1 MRKIQNKSAY
11 IVAALCTV
19 LCIFH
24 LYAAFFGSFPPYVQR
39 GVHFACLLP
48 LAFLLYPATKKS
60 RKDSPTIPDYV
71 FAALSLLPCL
81 YVVLE
86 NDHLTSRI
94 TYVTPVKT
102 IELILGTILILL
114 IIEAVRR
121 AVSPVMAGLIVI
133 FLLYMPFGKYLPGVL
148 YHRGFSFNKLI
159 EAVYLTTGEGIFGL
173 LMSTSATHV
182 ILFIIFGSFVFA
194 IGAGE
199 FFTDFARMVAGAS
212 RGGPAKIATLSSC
225 LFGTLTGSAVANVYA
240 TGTFSIPLMKK
251 QGFKPEFAG
260 AVEAAASTGGQI
272 MPPIMGAAA
281 FILADNLS
289 IPYIRVALAALIP
302 AVLFYYS
309 IWMMIEFR
317 CRRDGIDGESR
328 DSLPKMREIAKR
340 LYLFA
345 PIVILFV
352 MLCEGYSPLLACFST
367 IVLCFGL
374 SFLRKDTWMLP
385 KRLVDTFTDAG
396 QGACM
401 VAVALAGAGI
411 IVVSVTKTG
420 FALTL
425 GSMIL
430 SLSHN
435 ITFIA
440 LLLIAVVTI
449 IFGMGMPTTAS
460 YVIAAALS
468 ASSLIQLGINPIAAH
483 LFILYFAVMSNITP
497 PVAIA
502 AYAGANL
509 ADSDPMKT
517 GVEAFFV
524 AMAGYLVPFMFVFNP
539 VLVLQNATGF
549 QIAWSAVTATLGV
562 TMMAAGLQGYFRAKA
577 NPIERIILLVAAVGL
592 IHPGLLTDAIGLAA
606 AVLVWVIQA
615 RKKSSAG
622 TTAEETLQS

>member
-1 MRKIQNKSAY
+1 MRKLKGFPAY
-11 IVAALCTV
+11 VVATLCTV

-24 LYAAFFGSFPPYVQR
+24 LYASLKGSFAPFVQR
-39 GVHFACLLP
+39 GVHFGCLLP
-48 LAFLLYPATKKS
+48 LTFLLYPAMKS
-60 RKDSPTIPDYV
+60 SNRERPEILDYL
-71 FAALSLLPCL
+71 FAFLAVLPSL

-86 NDHLTSRI
+86 KDYLQSRI
-94 TYVTPVKT
+94 TYVTPVRT
-102 IELILGTILILL
+102 IELVLGLLLILL
-114 IIEAVRR
+114 VIEAVRR
-121 AVSPVMAGLIVI
+121 AVSPVMAALVVV
-133 FLLYMPFGKYLPGVL
+133 FLLYLPFGKFLPGVL
-148 YHRGFSFNKLI
+148 YHKGFGFSKMI
-159 EAVYLTTGEGIFGL
+159 ESIYLTTGEGIYGL

-251 QGFKPEFAG
+251 SGFKPEFAG

-289 IPYIRVALAALIP
+289 MPYIKVALAALIP
-302 AVLFYYS
+302 AVLYYYS

-317 CRRDGIDGESR
+317 CRRDGISGEDR
-328 DSLPKMREIAKR
+328 ASLPTLKEVGKR
-340 LYLFA
+340 IYLFA
-345 PIVILFV
+345 PIVVLFF
-352 MLCEGYSPLLACFST
+352 MLCRGYSPLLACFST
-367 IVLCFGL
+367 IALCFGL
-374 SFLRKDTWMLP
+374 SFLKPETRMLP
-385 KRLVDTFTDAG
+385 KKLVETFTDAG
-396 QGACM
+396 QNACM

-411 IVVSVTKTG
+411 IVVAVTKTG

-435 ITFIA
+435 ITIIA
-440 LLLIAVVTI
+440 LILIAVVTI

-460 YVIAAALS
+460 YVIAAALA
-468 ASSLIQLGINPIAAH
+468 ASSLIQLGINPVAAH

-517 GVEAFFV
+517 GFEAFFV
-524 AMAGYLVPFMFVFNP
+524 AMAGYLVPFMFVFSP
-539 VLVLQNATGF
+539 VLVLQNATGTE
-549 QIAWSAVTATLGV
+549 ILWSAVTAVLGV
-562 TMMAAGLQGYFRAKA
+562 TLMSAGLQGYFRARLPGWLRA
-577 NPIERIILLVAAVGL
+577 LILASAVML
-592 IHPGLLTDAIGLAA
+592 IHPNIITDLIGFGLGA
-606 AVLVWVIQA
+606 AVWIIQT
-615 RKKSSAG
+615 KQIK
-622 TTAEETLQS
+622 TAKVSRTA

>member
-1 MRKIQNKSAY
+1 
-11 IVAALCTV
+11 
-19 LCIFH
+19 
-24 LYAAFFGSFPPYVQR
+24 
-39 GVHFACLLP
+39 
-48 LAFLLYPATKKS
+48 
-60 RKDSPTIPDYV
+60 
-71 FAALSLLPCL
+71 
-81 YVVLE
+81 
-86 NDHLTSRI
+86 
-94 TYVTPVKT
+94 
-102 IELILGTILILL
+102 
-114 IIEAVRR
+114 
-121 AVSPVMAGLIVI
+121 
-133 FLLYMPFGKYLPGVL
+133 
-148 YHRGFSFNKLI
+148 
-159 EAVYLTTGEGIFGL
+159 
-173 LMSTSATHV
+173 
-182 ILFIIFGSFVFA
+182 
-194 IGAGE
+194 
-199 FFTDFARMVAGAS
+199 
-212 RGGPAKIATLSSC
+212 
-225 LFGTLTGSAVANVYA
+225 
-240 TGTFSIPLMKK
+240 
-251 QGFKPEFAG
+251 
-260 AVEAAASTGGQI
+260 
-272 MPPIMGAAA
+272 
-281 FILADNLS
+281 
-289 IPYIRVALAALIP
+289 
-302 AVLFYYS
+302 
-309 IWMMIEFR
+309 
-317 CRRDGIDGESR
+317 
-328 DSLPKMREIAKR
+328 
-340 LYLFA
+340 
-345 PIVILFV
+345 
-352 MLCEGYSPLLACFST
+352 MLCQGYSPLLACFST

-562 TMMAAGLQGYFRAKA
+562 TMMAAGLQGYFRVKA